1 MTDHEKEKWVEVYQ
15 SAVFE
20 LSQSLMAGRI
30 AEARG
35 EIVKRVAALRDIA
48 GLHQEERQAIED
60 ALHNLSFLER
70 ESATITAQEK
80 RKKAATALERLLE
93 IAPKD
98 ERHPERASP
107 RK

>member
-30 AEARG
+30 ADARS
-35 EIVKRVAALRDIA
+35 EIVKRVSALRDIP
-48 GLHQEERQAIED
+48 GLHKEERQAIEY

-70 ESATITAQEK
+70 EDATITAEEE
-80 RKKAATALERLLE
+80 RKKAAAALERLLE
-93 IAPKD
+93 IAPKS
-98 ERHPERASP
+98 ERHQ
-107 RK
+107 KD